1 MHCSCE
7 FSNISCMTAVGFGGA
22 LAAAWIKRV
31 AVPADLGLSGGAF
44 GELFGDGEI
53 AVGDGVERADSP

>member
-1 MHCSCE
+1 
-7 FSNISCMTAVGFGGA
+7 MTAVGFGGA

-31 AVPADLGLSGGAF
+31 AVPADLGPSGGAF